1 MVFTLYIFGVLCVFC
16 FLGAHLQH
24 MEVPSQVRGLAAGLH
39 GSHSNTGSVWTAS
52 VTHTTAHGV
61 NPLNEAGD

>member
-1 MVFTLYIFGVLCVFC
+1 MCVLLFGGTLAAYG
-16 FLGAHLQH
+16 G
-24 MEVPSQVRGLAAGLH
+24 SQARDLAAGLH

-61 NPLNEAGD
+61 NPLSEAGD

>member
-1 MVFTLYIFGVLCVFC
+1 
-16 FLGAHLQH
+16 